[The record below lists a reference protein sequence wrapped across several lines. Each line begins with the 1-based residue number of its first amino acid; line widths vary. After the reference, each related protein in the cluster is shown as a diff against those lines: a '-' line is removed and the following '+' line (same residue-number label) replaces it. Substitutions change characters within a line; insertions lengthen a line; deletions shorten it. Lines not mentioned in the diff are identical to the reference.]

1 MFELVLT
8 QNDTFI
14 IGDIARILGYIME
27 WIFEFT
33 SWFGI
38 RNFGVAIVLFTI
50 IVNLILLP
58 LTIKQQKFSRV
69 SQVMNPEIQ
78 AIQKKYKDKSDQES
92 LMRMREETND
102 VYARY
107 GVSQSGGCLQ
117 LLLQMPVFFALW
129 RVISNIPAYVVSVKE
144 VYLNV
149 INSISVHYADYID
162 IIKSSE
168 ILTDASAQRYFDSA
182 INAAAGSE
190 AQTNFIVDMLYTF
203 TRGNWDVLA
212 ETFPKAADTI
222 SELSEVI
229 MDMNGFV
236 GGVYLTDT
244 PMSKIKTIAILIPIL
259 AGLLQWVSARLISAN
274 SNSNVSDDN
283 QMASSMKM
291 MNNFMPVFSAFVCLS
306 MSVGL
311 GIYWIASSG
320 VRIVIQLILNFYYSR
335 IELQDLIAR
344 NVEKNNK
351 KRARKGLPPSK
362 VASVANINTKN
373 ISTSQTAEDKEKEK
387 LAREKKEENIKK
399 ATEYYNS
406 GDVKPGS
413 IAAKAQ
419 MVQRYNEKN
428 SKK

>member
-1 MFELVLT
+1 
-8 QNDTFI
+8 
-14 IGDIARILGYIME
+14 
-27 WIFEFT
+27 
-33 SWFGI
+33 
-38 RNFGVAIVLFTI
+38 
-50 IVNLILLP
+50 
-58 LTIKQQKFSRV
+58 
-69 SQVMNPEIQ
+69 
-78 AIQKKYKDKSDQES
+78 
-92 LMRMREETND
+92 
-102 VYARY
+102 
-107 GVSQSGGCLQ
+107 
-117 LLLQMPVFFALW
+117 
-129 RVISNIPAYVVSVKE
+129 
-144 VYLNV
+144 
-149 INSISVHYADYID
+149 
-162 IIKSSE
+162 
-168 ILTDASAQRYFDSA
+168 
-182 INAAAGSE
+182 
-190 AQTNFIVDMLYTF
+190 
-203 TRGNWDVLA
+203 
-212 ETFPKAADTI
+212 
-222 SELSEVI
+222 
-229 MDMNGFV
+229 MDMNGFI

>member
-1 MFELVLT
+1 MFDLVLT

-14 IGDIARILGYIME
+14 IGDIAKILGYIME

-38 RNFGVAIVLFTI
+38 QNFGIAIVLFTV

-69 SQVMNPEIQ
+69 SAVMNPEIQ
-78 AIQKKYKDKSDQES
+78 AIQKKYKDKNDQES
-92 LMRMREETND
+92 LMRMREEMNE
-102 VYARY
+102 VQARY

-117 LLLQMPVFFALW
+117 LILQMPVFFALW
-129 RVISNIPAYVVSVKE
+129 RVISNIPAYVGSVKE
-144 VYLNV
+144 VYMDV
-149 INSISVHYADYID
+149 INSISTHYSDYINV
-162 IIKSSE
+162 IKNAEFVS
-168 ILTDASAQRYFDSA
+168 DPNAQNYLESA
-182 INAAAGSE
+182 IKATDEITKN
-190 AQTNFIVDMLYTF
+190 NFVVDMLYTF
-203 TRGNWDVLA
+203 TSGNWDTLA
-212 ETFPKAADTI
+212 ETFPKAAETI
-222 SELSEVI
+222 NELSEVI
-229 MDMNGFV
+229 MGMNGFL

-244 PMSKIKTIAILIPIL
+244 PMSKWNTIAILVPIL
-259 AGLLQWVSARLISAN
+259 AGVLQWVSARLVSRNTNNN
-274 SNSNVSDDN
+274 SNDDN

-291 MNNFMPVFSAFVCLS
+291 MNNFMPIFSAFVCLS

-320 VRIVIQLILNFYYSR
+320 VRIIIQLILNFYYNR
-335 IELQDLIAR
+335 IDLQELIAR
-344 NVEKNNK
+344 NVAKNNK
-351 KRARKGLPPSK
+351 KRAKKGLPPSK
-362 VASVANINTKN
+362 VASVANINTRN
-373 ISTSQTAEDKEKEK
+373 IVAEDKEKDK
-387 LAREKKEENIKK
+387 LAKEKKEENIKK

-406 GDVKPGS
+406 GAAKPGS

>member
-1 MFELVLT
+1 VFELVLT

-14 IGDIARILGYIME
+14 IGDIAKILGYIME

-38 RNFGVAIVLFTI
+38 QNFGLAIVLFTI

-69 SQVMNPEIQ
+69 SQIMNPEIQ
-78 AIQKKYKDKSDQES
+78 AIQKKYKDKQDSES
-92 LMRMREETND
+92 IMRMREEMNE

-107 GVSQSGGCLQ
+107 GVTQSGGCLQ
-117 LLLQMPVFFALW
+117 LILQMPVFFALW
-129 RVISNIPAYVVSVKE
+129 RVISNIPAYVASVKE
-144 VYLNV
+144 VYMNV
-149 INSISVHYADYID
+149 INSISTNYSDFIN
-162 IIKSSE
+162 IIKNSE
-168 ILTDASAQRYFDSA
+168 FVTDPSAQKYLESA
-182 INAAAGSE
+182 MEATAGSE
-190 AQTNFIVDMLYTF
+190 AQTNFIVDVFYTF
-203 TRGNWDVLA
+203 TRGNWDSLA
-212 ETFPKAADTI
+212 ELFPKAADTI

-229 MDMNGFV
+229 MGMNGFL

-244 PMSKIKTIAILIPIL
+244 PMSKWKTVAILIPIL
-259 AGLLQWVSARLISAN
+259 AGGLQWISAHLISNN
-274 SNSNVSDDN
+274 SSSSNDDN

-291 MNNFMPVFSAFVCLS
+291 MNNFMPIFSAFVCLS
-306 MSVGL
+306 MNVGL

-320 VRIVIQLILNFYYSR
+320 VRIIIQLILNFYYGR
-335 IELQDLIAR
+335 IDLQDLIAR

-351 KRARKGLPPSK
+351 KRAKKGLPPSK
-362 VASVANINTKN
+362 VASVANINTRN
-373 ISTSQTAEDKEKEK
+373 ISTAEDKEKEK
-387 LAREKKEENIKK
+387 LARAQKEENIKK

-406 GDVKPGS
+406 GAAKPGS

-419 MVQRYNEKN
+419 MVQKFNEKN

>member
-1 MFELVLT
+1 MFELILT

-14 IGDIARILGYIME
+14 IGDIAKLLGYIME

-38 RNFGVAIVLFTI
+38 QNFGVAIVLFTI

-78 AIQKKYKDKSDQES
+78 AIQKKYKDKNDQES
-92 LMRMREETND
+92 LMRMREEMNE
-102 VYARY
+102 VQARY

-129 RVISNIPAYVVSVKE
+129 RVISNIPAYVASVKE
-144 VYLNV
+144 VYMNV
-149 INSISVHYADYID
+149 INSISTHYSDYIN
-162 IIKSSE
+162 IIKNSE
-168 ILTDASAQRYFDSA
+168 LVTDPNAQNCLESA
-182 INAAAGSE
+182 IEAAAGSE
-190 AQTNFIVDMLYTF
+190 TQTNFIVDMLYTF
-203 TRGNWDVLA
+203 TRGNWDALA
-212 ETFPKAADTI
+212 EMFPKAADTI

-229 MDMNGFV
+229 MGMNVFL

-244 PMSKIKTIAILIPIL
+244 PMAKWNTVAILIPIL
-259 AGLLQWVSARLISAN
+259 AGGLQWLSAHLISAN
-274 SNSNVSDDN
+274 SNSNSSNDDN

-291 MNNFMPVFSAFVCLS
+291 MNNFMPIFSAFVCLS
-306 MSVGL
+306 MNVGL

-320 VRIVIQLILNFYYSR
+320 VRIIIQLILNFYYSR

-351 KRARKGLPPSK
+351 KRAKKGLPPSK
-362 VASVANINTKN
+362 VASVANINTRS
-373 ISTSQTAEDKEKEK
+373 IPTAEDKEKEK
-387 LAREKKEENIKK
+387 LAKEQKEENIKK

-406 GDVKPGS
+406 GVAKPGS

>member
-14 IGDIARILGYIME
+14 IGDIAKLLGYIME

-38 RNFGVAIVLFTI
+38 QNFGVAIVLFTV

-78 AIQKKYKDKSDQES
+78 AIQKKYKDKNDQES
-92 LMRMREETND
+92 LMRMREEMNE
-102 VYARY
+102 VQARY

-129 RVISNIPAYVVSVKE
+129 RVISNIPAYVASVKE
-144 VYLNV
+144 VYMNV
-149 INSISVHYADYID
+149 INSISTHYSDYIN
-162 IIKSSE
+162 IIKNSE
-168 ILTDASAQRYFDSA
+168 LVTDPNAQNCLESA
-182 INAAAGSE
+182 IEAAAGSE
-190 AQTNFIVDMLYTF
+190 AQTNFIVDMLYSF
-203 TRGNWDVLA
+203 TRGNWDALA
-212 ETFPKAADTI
+212 EMFPKAADTI

-229 MDMNGFV
+229 MGMNGFL

-244 PMSKIKTIAILIPIL
+244 PMAKWNTVAILIPIL
-259 AGLLQWVSARLISAN
+259 AGGLQWLSAHLISAN
-274 SNSNVSDDN
+274 SNSNSSNDDN

-291 MNNFMPVFSAFVCLS
+291 MNNFMPIFSAFVCLS
-306 MSVGL
+306 MNVGL

-320 VRIVIQLILNFYYSR
+320 VRIIIQLILNFYYSR

-362 VASVANINTKN
+362 VASVANINTRS
-373 ISTSQTAEDKEKEK
+373 IPTAEDKEKEK
-387 LAREKKEENIKK
+387 LAKEQKEENIKK

-406 GDVKPGS
+406 GVAKPGS

>member
-1 MFELVLT
+1 MFDLVLT

-14 IGDIARILGYIME
+14 IGDIAKILGYIME

-38 RNFGVAIVLFTI
+38 QNFGIAIILFTV

-78 AIQKKYKDKSDQES
+78 AIQKKYKDKKDNES
-92 LMRMREETND
+92 LMRMREEMNE
-102 VYARY
+102 VQAKY

-117 LLLQMPVFFALW
+117 LILQMPVFFALW
-129 RVISNIPAYVVSVKE
+129 RVISNIPAYVGSVKE
-144 VYLNV
+144 VYMNV
-149 INSISVHYADYID
+149 INSISTHYTDYID
-162 IIKSSE
+162 VIKNAE
-168 ILTDASAQRYFDSA
+168 FITDPSAQNYLESA
-182 INAAAGSE
+182 IKATDEITKN
-190 AQTNFIVDMLYTF
+190 NFVVDMLYSF
-203 TRGNWDVLA
+203 TSGNWDALA

-222 SELSEVI
+222 NELSEVI
-229 MDMNGFV
+229 MGMNGFF

-244 PMSKIKTIAILIPIL
+244 PMAKWNTIAILVPIL
-259 AGLLQWVSARLISAN
+259 AGVLQWISAHLISRNVNNN
-274 SNSNVSDDN
+274 SNDDN
-283 QMASSMKM
+283 QMVGSMKM
-291 MNNFMPVFSAFVCLS
+291 MNNFMPIFSAFVCFS

-320 VRIVIQLILNFYYSR
+320 VRIIIQIILNFYYNR
-335 IELQDLIAR
+335 IDLQELITR

-351 KRARKGLPPSK
+351 KRAKKGLPPSK
-362 VASVANINTKN
+362 VASVANINTRN
-373 ISTSQTAEDKEKEK
+373 IVAEDKEKEK
-387 LAREKKEENIKK
+387 LAKEKKEENIKK

-406 GDVKPGS
+406 GAVKPGS

>member
-1 MFELVLT
+1 MFELILT

-14 IGDIARILGYIME
+14 IGDIAKLLGYIME

-38 RNFGVAIVLFTI
+38 QNFGVAIVLFTV

-78 AIQKKYKDKSDQES
+78 AIQKKYKDKNDQES
-92 LMRMREETND
+92 LMRMREEMNE
-102 VYARY
+102 VQARY

-129 RVISNIPAYVVSVKE
+129 RVISNIPAYVASVKE
-144 VYLNV
+144 VYMNV
-149 INSISVHYADYID
+149 INSISTHYSDYIN
-162 IIKSSE
+162 IIKNSE
-168 ILTDASAQRYFDSA
+168 LVTDPNAQNCLESA
-182 INAAAGSE
+182 IEAAAGSE
-190 AQTNFIVDMLYTF
+190 AQTNFIVDMLYSF
-203 TRGNWDVLA
+203 TRGNWDALA
-212 ETFPKAADTI
+212 EMFPKAADTI

-229 MDMNGFV
+229 MGMNGFL

-244 PMSKIKTIAILIPIL
+244 PMAKWNTVAILIPIL
-259 AGLLQWVSARLISAN
+259 AGGLQWLSARLISAN
-274 SNSNVSDDN
+274 SNSNSSNDDN

-291 MNNFMPVFSAFVCLS
+291 MNNFMPIFSAFVCLS
-306 MSVGL
+306 MNVGL

-320 VRIVIQLILNFYYSR
+320 VRIIIQLILNFYYSR

-351 KRARKGLPPSK
+351 KRAKKGLPPSK
-362 VASVANINTKN
+362 VASVANINTRS
-373 ISTSQTAEDKEKEK
+373 IPTAEDKEKEK
-387 LAREKKEENIKK
+387 LAREQKEENIKK

-406 GDVKPGS
+406 GVAKPGS